1 MPNSPKST
9 HKNTGAGG
17 SQSSSYE
24 QKKDAQDV
32 VSLVDDLLK
41 KAVKSDASD
50 VHFEPTGAELV
61 VKFRLDGVLS
71 TVETLPKS
79 ISDNVIARLK
89 VLGGLLTYRSD
100 IPQEGRIE
108 IGSMLSDKTQESRH
122 KTQDSS
128 GLRSGVWSLGSGSQ
142 NDRVID
148 QRLAVFPTIH
158 GQRAV
163 VRLFYSNIELMELAQ
178 LGFSRDIYTALKKIA
193 AKNQGVLLLT
203 GPAGSGKST
212 TLAALLRHI
221 LKTFTGRSVVTLEDP
236 VEIRIDGATQVQ
248 ITPHGQMT
256 FPTALR
262 SLLRQDPQVLMIG
275 EIRDAETAR
284 IVIEAG
290 LTGHLLMSTMHSGT
304 PAGALLRLL
313 EMGIEPYQVTS
324 SVSAVLNQRLVRKL
338 CSKCKRAEPQTS
350 VRGKDR
356 GQTPA
361 FEAVGCDD
369 CFNTGYKGRVL
380 IAEMVQLDS
389 QLRKAILA
397 KADLDE
403 LERILESK
411 GHTNMLTDGERL
423 VSDGITTQEELNKV
437 CGIVLDDS

>member
-1 MPNSPKST
+1 MYRKNAKSAIRLQNMT
-9 HKNTGAGG
+9 TNNHKNG
-17 SQSSSYE
+17 SSK
-24 QKKDAQDV
+24 QKTNAQDV
-32 VSLVDDLLK
+32 VSLVDELLK
-41 KAVKSDASD
+41 KAVKSGASD

-61 VKFRLDGVLS
+61 VKFRLDGVLN
-71 TVETLPKS
+71 TIEELPKS
-79 ISDNVIARLK
+79 LSDNVIARLK
-89 VLGGLLTYRSD
+89 VLGGLLTYRND

-108 IGSMLSDKTQESRH
+108 ISKSR
-122 KTQDSS
+122 DE
-128 GLRSGVWSLGSGSQ
+128 R
-142 NDRVID
+142 IMD

-163 VRLFYSNIELMELAQ
+163 VRLFYSNIELMDLGH
-178 LGFSRDIYTALKKIA
+178 LGFSKDIYTVLKTIA

-221 LKTFTGRSVVTLEDP
+221 LKTFPGKSVVTLEDP
-236 VEIRIDGATQVQ
+236 VEIVIEGATQVQ

-256 FPTALR
+256 FPTGLR

-275 EIRDAETAR
+275 EIRDAETAK
-284 IVIEAG
+284 ITIEAG

-304 PAGALLRLL
+304 PAGAFLRLL

-338 CSKCKRAEPQTS
+338 CDRCKTEPRTS

-356 GQTPA
+356 DQTTV
-361 FEAVGCDD
+361 FEAAGCDA

-380 IAEMVQLDS
+380 MAEMVQLDS
-389 QLRKAILA
+389 HLRKAILA
-397 KADLDE
+397 KADLEE
-403 LERILESK
+403 LEALLMCK
-411 GHTNMLTDGERL
+411 GHTSMLADGERL
-423 VSDGITTQEELNKV
+423 VSGGITTQEELNMV
-437 CGIVLDDS
+437 CGIVSNDS

>member
-1 MPNSPKST
+1 MSASDY
-9 HKNTGAGG
+9 KN
-17 SQSSSYE
+17 SSYE
-24 QKKDAQDV
+24 HKADAQDV
-32 VSLVDDLLK
+32 VFLVDDLLK
-41 KAVKSDASD
+41 KAVKSGASD
-50 VHFEPTGAELV
+50 VHFEPTGAELA

-71 TVETLPKS
+71 KVEELPRS
-79 ISDNVIARLK
+79 LSDNVIARLK
-89 VLGGLLTYRSD
+89 VLGGLLTYRND

-108 IGSMLSDKTQESRH
+108 IS
-122 KTQDSS
+122 KTQD
-128 GLRSGVWSLGSGSQ
+128 
-142 NDRVID
+142 DRIMD

-163 VRLFYSNIELMELAQ
+163 VRLFYKNIELTELAQ
-178 LGFSRDIYTALKKIA
+178 LGFSKDIYAALKTIA

-221 LKTFTGRSVVTLEDP
+221 LKSFPGKSVVTLEDP
-236 VEIRIDGATQVQ
+236 VEIRIGGVTQVQ

-284 IVIEAG
+284 IAIEAG

-338 CSKCKRAEPQTS
+338 CKKCKQ
-350 VRGKDR
+350 KDKKT
-356 GQTPA
+356 GL
-361 FEAVGCDD
+361 FEATGCDD

-389 QLRKAILA
+389 SLRKAILA
-397 KADLDE
+397 KADLDQ
-403 LERILESK
+403 LEGILKNK

-423 VSDGITTQEELNKV
+423 VGDGVTTQEELNKV
-437 CGIVLDDS
+437 CGIVSDDS